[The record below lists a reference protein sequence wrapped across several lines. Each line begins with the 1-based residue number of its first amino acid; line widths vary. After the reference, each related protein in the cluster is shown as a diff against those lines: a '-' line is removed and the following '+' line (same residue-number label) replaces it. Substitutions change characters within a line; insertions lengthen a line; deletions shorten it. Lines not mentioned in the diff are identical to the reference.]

1 MKPSGYPLP
10 LSQANKLG
18 AFSPPHSNATHMP
31 TSWQGISTPTMPPR
45 KWERRVSW
53 SHSGGRR
60 TTGGLAMA
68 EIFGIPPGRDKEGQ
82 TPVLGIQTQATDPG
96 TVMPTLK
103 APTLVPR
110 PCHLLRARLQMQ
122 LAESM
127 PRNSCHKSTTSA
139 CVPAECQPLA
149 KGHQD
154 DCSRAHQDHSWVS
167 LSPEVPSKP
176 RDTNRGK
183 LPLVRGC
190 WGQQLA
196 PCLPAGGRLKCP
208 V

>member
-1 MKPSGYPLP
+1 MNHEPAGYPLP

-53 SHSGGRR
+53 NHSRGHEDH
-60 TTGGLAMA
+60 LATA
-68 EIFGIPPGRDKEGQ
+68 ETSGIPPGRDKEHQ
-82 TPVLGIQTQATDPG
+82 TPVTGIWSPDYESWD
-96 TVMPTLK
+96 TVMPIPK
-103 APTLVPR
+103 VPALVR
-110 PCHLLRARLQMQ
+110 HPCHLLRARLQKQ

-149 KGHQD
+149 TGHQD
-154 DCSRAHQDHSWVS
+154 DCSWAHLDHS
-167 LSPEVPSKP
+167 
-176 RDTNRGK
+176 
-183 LPLVRGC
+183 
-190 WGQQLA
+190 
-196 PCLPAGGRLKCP
+196 
-208 V
+208 